1 MSSLQQNIATAIL
14 ARIRERQVPLTVS
27 EKDRQRCAS
36 TVAPAKLREATFADF
51 EKVAKL
57 KERSDI
63 VADSIEN
70 WNRLWRRN
78 PALAQG
84 KVKRPIG
91 WVLEADEQVVGYL
104 GNISLECH
112 YGDRTLT
119 AVATH
124 GFAVDPPYRAVA
136 FTLAAAFYRQK
147 SVDLY
152 LSTSAIE
159 ATGKIALA
167 FKCAALPQPDYDPVL
182 FWVLRPYAFAHALMK
197 KLRVRPLFSPI
208 GCVFTALAVGSDKIF
223 RRRWPQ
229 APATQIAVS
238 EISPD
243 DIGSDFQT
251 LWAEKLNERRR
262 LYTDRCPAAL
272 RWHFEIPGDRGL
284 ARVLCCRKEG
294 KLCGYA
300 IVRSDT
306 DPKNGLRKSIIAD
319 MVATQDN
326 PEVIKALWAAAYEHA
341 RNVGSHILEVQ
352 GFPSDIRALSSD
364 WRPYQREYPACP
376 YYYKAA
382 DPELHKALGDEAAW
396 YACPFDGDA
405 TLIRPSYSR
414 SAPNFTLEVPME
426 AAHNDVAVDL
436 PESERTEVV

>member
-14 ARIRERQVPLTVS
+14 ARIRERQAPLTVS
-27 EKDRQRCAS
+27 EEDRKRCPS
-36 TVAPAKLREATFADF
+36 SVVPAKLREATFADF
-51 EKVAKL
+51 DKVAKL

-78 PALAQG
+78 PALAQS
-84 KVKRPIG
+84 KVNRPIG
-91 WVLEADEQVVGYL
+91 WVLEADGQVVGYL
-104 GNISLECH
+104 GNISLLCH
-112 YGDRTLT
+112 YGGRTLT

-182 FWVLRPYAFAHALMK
+182 FWVLRPYAFARALMK
-197 KLRVRPLFSPI
+197 KLCVRPLLSPI
-208 GCVFTALAVGSDKIF
+208 GSVFTALAIGSDKVL
-223 RRRWPQ
+223 RRRWPRRS
-229 APATQIAVS
+229 AARLAVS

-243 DIGSDFQT
+243 DIGNDFQT
-251 LWAEKLNERRR
+251 LWADKLNERRR
-262 LYTDRCPAAL
+262 LYTNRTPAAL
-272 RWHFEIPGDRGL
+272 RWHFEIPGDRGS
-284 ARVLCCRKEG
+284 ARVLCYRKGG

-300 IVRSDT
+300 VVRSDT

-319 MVATQDN
+319 MVATEDN
-326 PEVIKALWAAAYEHA
+326 PEVIKVLWAAAYEQA
-341 RNVGSHILEVQ
+341 RNAGSHILEVQ
-352 GFPSDIRALSSD
+352 GFPSDIRAMSSD
-364 WRPYQREYPACP
+364 WHPYRREYPACP

-382 DPELHKALGDEAAW
+382 DPELHKALGEEAAW

-414 SAPNFTLEVPME
+414 TAPNFTLEEPME
-426 AAHNDVAVDL
+426 AAHNEVAVDVL
-436 PESERTEVV
+436 ESERTEVV